1 MNVEVRLFA
10 TLRRGRFNRQ
20 VLDLLPES
28 TVQDV
33 LRRLALG
40 LDEVAIL
47 LVNGREARPDQ
58 ELHGGD
64 IVSLFPGLG
73 GG

>member
-20 VLDLLPES
+20 VLDLRPES
-28 TVQDV
+28 KVEDV
-33 LRRLALG
+33 FRRLVLERE
-40 LDEVAIL
+40 EVAIL
-47 LVNGREARPDQ
+47 LVNGLEGKPEQ
-58 ELHGGD
+58 ELHEGD
-64 IVSLFPGLG
+64 TVSLFPGLG